1 MSLYSAML
9 AGVSGL
15 QANSSALAAISDNIA
30 NVNTIGYKNN
40 TVEFESLVTNSTTGS
55 TYSAGGVTTSNQQFV
70 TQQGSPNQTS
80 SPTDLAIAGQGM
92 FVTSTAPT
100 ALNANSQVL
109 FTRAGSFTTDSAGY
123 LKNAAG
129 LYLMGWAADAQG
141 NISPANSLTSLS
153 PINIDALSGAVS
165 ATSAASLSG
174 NLDVAQTI
182 SSAATAAA
190 TTPPS
195 TGAYDPTTNSM
206 TAYDASA
213 TTPTGVKPDFTMQI
227 PVSDSLGGQHTLQV
241 DFLKSSTANQWDVEI
256 QATPTSDI
264 PGATPPGQ
272 IAYGTATFDPATG
285 ALTGI
290 SLTGS
295 VTGTPTTTNA
305 SLDVNWAA
313 SLGVTSPQS
322 IDLNLSGLTQY
333 ASASSVQQVITNG
346 TTFGNLSSVS
356 VDKAG
361 YVTATFDNGTSRKIA
376 QVAMATFP
384 NEDGLQAVNGN
395 AYQATAASGAYN
407 LKTAGSGGAGTIA
420 SSALEASTV
429 DLSSE
434 FTNLIITQ
442 RAYTASSKIITTA
455 DQMTQ
460 DLLAII
466 R

>member
-1 MSLYSAML
+1 MSLYSAMV

-15 QANSSALAAISDNIA
+15 QSNSSALAAISDNIA
-30 NVNTIGYKNN
+30 NVNTVGYKNN
-40 TVEFESLVTNSTTGS
+40 QVEFESLVTNSNNSS
-55 TYSAGGVTTSNQQFV
+55 TYSAGGVSTSNQQFV
-70 TQQGSPNQTS
+70 TQQGSTTQTS

-92 FVTSTAPT
+92 FVTSPQPSQ
-100 ALNANSQVL
+100 LNANSQVL
-109 FTRAGSFTTDSAGY
+109 FTRAGSFTTDTSGY

-129 LYLMGWAADAQG
+129 LYLMGWSADAQG
-141 NISPANSLTSLS
+141 NISPANSLTSLT

-165 ATSAASLSG
+165 ATSQATVSG
-174 NLDVAQTI
+174 NLDAAQTV
-182 SSAATAAA
+182 SQAAQLVAPAA
-190 TTPPS
+190 
-195 TGAYDPTTNSM
+195 GAYDPVNNSM
-206 TAYDASA
+206 TSYVSSA
-213 TTPTGVKPDFTMQI
+213 TSPTGVKPDFTMQI
-227 PVSDSLGGQHTLQV
+227 PVSDSLGGQHTLQI

-256 QATPTSDI
+256 QSTPTSDI
-264 PGATPPGQ
+264 PGATPVGQ
-272 IAYGTATFDPATG
+272 IAYGTATFNPATG

-290 SLTGS
+290 TLTGS
-295 VTGTPTTTNA
+295 VNGTPAPANTSIN
-305 SLDVNWAA
+305 VNWSA
-313 SLGVTSPQS
+313 SLGVTSPQQVNL
-322 IDLNLSGLTQY
+322 DLSGLTQW
-333 ASASSVQQVITNG
+333 ASASSVQQVTTNG
-346 TTFGNLSSVS
+346 TTFDNLSSVS
-356 VDKAG
+356 VDKNG

-395 AYQATAASGAYN
+395 AYLATTASGSYN